1 MSYYEKLGWKLG
13 KENEIFLKKGPEKLF
28 FEILEK
34 FNPKYVEA
42 FKELLKYINKNSI
55 INFIPLFCPDGQNK
69 KNITYNDI
77 IDAVKIFKKVNLMEI
92 IEIAPQD
99 KEQLLNFDEAIVE
112 SRICLKSNNLKTT
125 YINMR
130 KNSDTG
136 NNELE
141 IITTDNDCIGYEAQP
156 YNCFSMIET
165 TRTKTRETI
174 RINSDDVFETVKFKN
189 DYNSEKVPFSF
200 ANTDAI
206 PNFIVIEIAKEE
218 NYFFKDFSKEMKQ
231 ILNGGI
237 DLETFFTYF
246 ELEYE
251 IKEMKEIS
259 SMKEYFTKFEMLVI
273 WNKYHN
279 KIPFVL
285 NSLLFRSSY
294 LINENVLRETVEK
307 KDEIIQKVILN
318 DKYSKSGLIQY
329 YFSLEVC
336 FLLRRIK
343 PSPEKLS
350 EIIQL
355 INDTCAMSFELEIW
369 LDLTKI
375 NSEKNLRKKHDKFS
389 EEIKL
394 RARLREKEKL
404 ETVFEFPKKFNPV
417 IENLDAKYELI
428 RNGKRL
434 LEEGEEQHNCVFSY
448 FKNIT
453 EGKCLIYSLL
463 TETEEN
469 SEDVSGNSGKES
481 KRYTIEIIER
491 NGKFEVVQ
499 FLGKFNKKD
508 AETVKLEAE
517 LREKLKKM
525 KTISIPE
532 SALQKRS
539 KK

>member
-1 MSYYEKLGWKLG
+1 MSYYEKLGWKMG

-28 FEILEK
+28 FEVLEK
-34 FNPKYVEA
+34 LNPNYVEV
-42 FKELLKYINKNSI
+42 FRELLKYINKNSI
-55 INFIPLFCPDGQNK
+55 VNFIPLFCPDGQNK

-141 IITTDNDCIGYEAQP
+141 IITTENDCIGYETKP
-156 YNCFSMIET
+156 YNCFSMVE
-165 TRTKTRETI
+165 KTGAKEI
-174 RINSDDVFETVKFKN
+174 VWINSNDVFETVK
-189 DYNSEKVPFSF
+189 SEYESIKEQVPFSF

-206 PNFIVIEIAKEE
+206 PGFIVIEIAKEE

-231 ILNGGI
+231 ILNSGT
-237 DLETFFTYF
+237 DLETFFKF
-246 ELEYE
+246 FNLEEE

-259 SMKEYFTKFEMLVI
+259 SAKEYLTKFSGI
-273 WNKYHN
+273 QNWNKYHN

-285 NSLLFRSSY
+285 NDLLFRSSY

-307 KDEIIQKVILN
+307 KNEIIQNVILN
-318 DKYSKSGLIQY
+318 DKYAKSDLFQY
-329 YFSLEVC
+329 YFNFEVC
-336 FLLRRIK
+336 FLFRRFN
-343 PSPEKLS
+343 PDSEKVQIL
-350 EIIQL
+350 IPL
-355 INDTCAMSFELEIW
+355 INDACRMAEELEVL

-375 NSEKNLRKKHDKFS
+375 NSEKALKKKHDKFS

-394 RARLREKEKL
+394 RTRLREKEKL
-404 ETVFEFPKKFNPV
+404 ETVFEFPEKFKPV
-417 IENLDAKYELI
+417 IENLEDKYELI
-428 RNGKRL
+428 RDGKRL
-434 LEEGEEQHNCVFSY
+434 LEEGVEQHNCVFSY
-448 FKNIT
+448 FKDIT

-463 TETEEN
+463 TEEN
-469 SEDVSGNSGKES
+469 SAE
-481 KRYTIEIIER
+481 RYTIEIIEK

-499 FLGKFNKKD
+499 FLGKFNKK
-508 AETVKLEAE
+508 TSVSIKLEAE
-517 LREKLKKM
+517 LREKLKNIRAK
-525 KTISIPE
+525 
-532 SALQKRS
+532 ANNV
-539 KK
+539 

>member
-34 FNPKYVEA
+34 LNPKYVEV
-42 FKELLKYINKNSI
+42 FKGLLKYINKDSI
-55 INFIPLFCPDGQNK
+55 INFIPYFFPDGRNK
-69 KNITYNDI
+69 KNQTCD
-77 IDAVKIFKKVNLMEI
+77 DLMEMVEKNDYVELMNI
-92 IEIAPQD
+92 IEITPYD
-99 KEQLLNFDEAIVE
+99 KKRLLDFDEAIVE
-112 SRICLKSNNLKTT
+112 KGIRLGIDLNSNNFKKTC
-125 YINMR
+125 INMI
-130 KNSDTG
+130 KNFDTK
-136 NNELE
+136 NYVLE
-141 IITTDNDCIGYEAQP
+141 IITTQSNCIGYEKKP
-156 YNCFSMIET
+156 YNCFPLVDRTET
-165 TRTKTRETI
+165 KEI
-174 RINSDDVFETVKFKN
+174 VQINSNDVFETVK
-189 DYNSEKVPFSF
+189 SEYGYIKKQVPFSF
-200 ANTDAI
+200 ANTDPI
-206 PNFIVIEIAKEE
+206 PSFIVIEIAKEE

-231 ILNGGI
+231 ILNSGT

-259 SMKEYFTKFEMLVI
+259 SMKEYFRKFELI
-273 WNKYHN
+273 QNWNKYHN

-294 LINENVLRETVEK
+294 LINENVLREAVEK

-318 DKYSKSGLIQY
+318 DKYSESGLLQY
-329 YFSLEVC
+329 YFTLEVC
-336 FLLRRIK
+336 FLLRRIQ
-343 PSPEKLS
+343 PNPEKLS

-355 INDTCAMSFELEIW
+355 IGDTCAMASELEIP

-375 NSEKNLRKKHDKFS
+375 NSEKGLKKKHDKFS

-404 ETVFEFPKKFNPV
+404 ETVFEFPEKFSPV

-428 RNGKRL
+428 RDGKRL

-453 EGKCLIYSLL
+453 KGECLIYSLL
-463 TETEEN
+463 TEVEEN
-469 SEDVSGNSGKES
+469 SAIK
-481 KRYTIEIIER
+481 YTIEIVER

-499 FLGKFNKKD
+499 FLGKFNKK
-508 AETVKLEAE
+508 TFNSIKLEAE
-517 LREKLKKM
+517 LREKLKNIRM
-525 KTISIPE
+525 K
-532 SALQKRS
+532 S
-539 KK
+539 KSN

>member
-55 INFIPLFCPDGQNK
+55 VSFIPHFFSMEQNK
-69 KNITYNDI
+69 ENQTCDDI
-77 IDAVKIFKKVNLMEI
+77 IEAFENSNRVNLMEI
-92 IEIAPQD
+92 IEFSPYD
-99 KEQLLNFDEAIVE
+99 KERLLNFDEAIVE
-112 SRICLKSNNLKTT
+112 NRICLKSNNLKKT

-130 KNSDTG
+130 KNSDNG

-141 IITTDNDCIGYEAQP
+141 IITTENDCIGYEAKP
-156 YNCFSMIET
+156 YNHFSMIET

-231 ILNGGI
+231 ILNSGT

-259 SMKEYFTKFEMLVI
+259 SMKEYFRKFELI
-273 WNKYHN
+273 QNWNKYHN

-294 LINENVLRETVEK
+294 LINENVLREAVEK

-318 DKYSKSGLIQY
+318 DKYS
-329 YFSLEVC
+329 
-336 FLLRRIK
+336 
-343 PSPEKLS
+343 
-350 EIIQL
+350 
-355 INDTCAMSFELEIW
+355 
-369 LDLTKI
+369 
-375 NSEKNLRKKHDKFS
+375 
-389 EEIKL
+389 
-394 RARLREKEKL
+394 
-404 ETVFEFPKKFNPV
+404 
-417 IENLDAKYELI
+417 
-428 RNGKRL
+428 
-434 LEEGEEQHNCVFSY
+434 
-448 FKNIT
+448 
-453 EGKCLIYSLL
+453 
-463 TETEEN
+463 
-469 SEDVSGNSGKES
+469 ES
-481 KRYTIEIIER
+481 S
-491 NGKFEVVQ
+491 
-499 FLGKFNKKD
+499 D
-508 AETVKLEAE
+508 
-517 LREKLKKM
+517 
-525 KTISIPE
+525 
-532 SALQKRS
+532 
-539 KK
+539 

>member
-1 MSYYEKLGWKLG
+1 MSYYEKLGWKMG

-28 FEILEK
+28 FEVLEK
-34 FNPKYVEA
+34 LNPNYVEV
-42 FKELLKYINKNSI
+42 FRELLKYINKNSI
-55 INFIPLFCPDGQNK
+55 VNFIPLFCPDGQNK

-141 IITTDNDCIGYEAQP
+141 IITTENDCIGYETKP
-156 YNCFSMIET
+156 YNCFSMVE
-165 TRTKTRETI
+165 KTGAKEI
-174 RINSDDVFETVKFKN
+174 VWINSNDVFETVK
-189 DYNSEKVPFSF
+189 SEYESIKEQVPFSF

-206 PNFIVIEIAKEE
+206 PSFIVIEIAKEE

-231 ILNGGI
+231 ILNSGT
-237 DLETFFTYF
+237 DLETFFKF
-246 ELEYE
+246 FNLEEE

-259 SMKEYFTKFEMLVI
+259 SAKEYLTKFSGI
-273 WNKYHN
+273 QNWNKYHN

-285 NSLLFRSSY
+285 NDLLFRSSY

-307 KDEIIQKVILN
+307 KNEIIQNVILN
-318 DKYSKSGLIQY
+318 DKYAKSDLFQY
-329 YFSLEVC
+329 YFNFEVC
-336 FLLRRIK
+336 FLFRRFN
-343 PSPEKLS
+343 PDSEKVQIL
-350 EIIQL
+350 IPL
-355 INDTCAMSFELEIW
+355 INDACRMAEELEVL

-375 NSEKNLRKKHDKFS
+375 NSEKALKKKHDKFS

-394 RARLREKEKL
+394 RTRLREKEKL
-404 ETVFEFPKKFNPV
+404 ETVFEFPEKFKPV
-417 IENLDAKYELI
+417 IENLEDKYELI
-428 RNGKRL
+428 RDGKRL
-434 LEEGEEQHNCVFSY
+434 LEEGVEQHNCVFSY
-448 FKNIT
+448 FKDIT

-463 TETEEN
+463 TEEN
-469 SEDVSGNSGKES
+469 SAE
-481 KRYTIEIIER
+481 RYTIEIIEK

-499 FLGKFNKKD
+499 FLGKFNKK
-508 AETVKLEAE
+508 TSVSIKLEAE
-517 LREKLKKM
+517 LREKLKNIRAK
-525 KTISIPE
+525 
-532 SALQKRS
+532 ANNV
-539 KK
+539 

>member
-1 MSYYEKLGWKLG
+1 MSYYEKLGWKMG

-28 FEILEK
+28 FEVLEK
-34 FNPKYVEA
+34 LNPNYVEV
-42 FKELLKYINKNSI
+42 FRELLKYINKNSI
-55 INFIPLFCPDGQNK
+55 VNFIPLFCPDGQNK

-174 RINSDDVFETVKFKN
+174 RINSDDVFETVK
-189 DYNSEKVPFSF
+189 SEYESIKEQVPFSF

-206 PNFIVIEIAKEE
+206 PSFIVIEIAKEE

-231 ILNGGI
+231 ILNSGT
-237 DLETFFTYF
+237 DLETFFKF
-246 ELEYE
+246 FNLEEE

-259 SMKEYFTKFEMLVI
+259 SAKEYLTKFSGI
-273 WNKYHN
+273 QNWNKYHN

-285 NSLLFRSSY
+285 NDLLFRSSY

-307 KDEIIQKVILN
+307 KNEIIQNVILN
-318 DKYSKSGLIQY
+318 DKYAKSDLFQY
-329 YFSLEVC
+329 YFNFEVC
-336 FLLRRIK
+336 FLFRRFN
-343 PSPEKLS
+343 PDSEKVQIL
-350 EIIQL
+350 IPL
-355 INDTCAMSFELEIW
+355 INDACRMAEELEVL

-375 NSEKNLRKKHDKFS
+375 NSEKALKKKHDKFS

-394 RARLREKEKL
+394 RTRLREKEKL
-404 ETVFEFPKKFNPV
+404 ETVFEFPEKFKPV
-417 IENLDAKYELI
+417 IENLEDKYELI
-428 RNGKRL
+428 RDGKRL
-434 LEEGEEQHNCVFSY
+434 LEEGVEQHNCVFSY
-448 FKNIT
+448 FKDIT

-463 TETEEN
+463 TEEN
-469 SEDVSGNSGKES
+469 SAE
-481 KRYTIEIIER
+481 RYTIEIIEK

-499 FLGKFNKKD
+499 FLGKFNKK
-508 AETVKLEAE
+508 TSVSIKLEAE
-517 LREKLKKM
+517 LREKLKNIRAK
-525 KTISIPE
+525 
-532 SALQKRS
+532 ANNV
-539 KK
+539 